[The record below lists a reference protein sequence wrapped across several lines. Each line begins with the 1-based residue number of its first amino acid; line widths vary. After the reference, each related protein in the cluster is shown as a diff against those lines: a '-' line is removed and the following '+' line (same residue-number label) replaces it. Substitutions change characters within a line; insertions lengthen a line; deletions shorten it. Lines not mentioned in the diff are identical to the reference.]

1 MRGGHGA
8 GLLGVV
14 NEVALGVVV
23 GFVTDNL
30 DGVLVGTHGTVGTQ
44 TEEHGLEEVAFELEV
59 RVDGEAR
66 VANVVVDTDGEAC
79 LRFCLGEFVEDG
91 LDHSRREFL
100 GGKTVAATDHLR
112 HSHLACHHGFG
123 NSGQGVLEERFASGT
138 RFLAAVEDGNLLDSL
153 REGCNDGFHRER
165 TVQADVHET
174 DLFALGVE
182 VLDGVTDGA
191 GRRTH
196 RNNHAFCI
204 SSTDVV
210 HDVVLTASVASN
222 LVHVLLDNF
231 RNLGVERVHRFAALE
246 VNVRVLCG
254 TAHGRAVRSEAA
266 FTASLHILFV
276 DDVTDNA
283 VFESFDL
290 HHFVRGTETVEEVH
304 ERNAAFESGSV
315 GHESEVLAFL
325 HAAGGE
331 HGKAGLAAGHHVGVV
346 TENRKALHGKGTG
359 SHMEDRGGQFARNL
373 VHVRDHQEKTLG
385 CGEGRGQSTGLQS
398 TVNGTGSA
406 TFGLHFKHAG
416 NLSPNILL
424 ACSTPVVGVL
434 SHRTRRCNRV
444 DSRNFANSKRYASGG
459 FVTITRN
466 HLFCHG
472 YLQFLGFFVKN
483 LIIYTFGV
491 HYTQEGQKSTHK
503 IK

>member
-1 MRGGHGA
+1 MAH
-8 GLLGVV
+8 
-14 NEVALGVVV
+14 
-23 GFVTDNL
+23 
-30 DGVLVGTHGTVGTQ
+30 
-44 TEEHGLEEVAFELEV
+44 
-59 RVDGEAR
+59 
-66 VANVVVDTDGEAC
+66 VVVDTDGEAC
-79 LRFCLGEFVEDG
+79 LRVGLGEFVVDG

-100 GGKTVAATDHLR
+100 GRETVAAADHLR

-123 NSGQGVLEERFASGT
+123 NSGQGILEERFASGT
-138 RFLAAVEDGNLLDSL
+138 RFLAAVENGNLLDSL

-165 TVQADVHET
+165 AVQADVDET
-174 DLFALGVE
+174 DLFALPVE

-196 RNNHAFCI
+196 RNDYTFCI

-231 RNLGVERVHRFAALE
+231 RNLCIERVHGFTTLE
-246 VNVRVLCG
+246 VNVRVLGG
-254 TAHGRAVRSEAA
+254 TAHSRAVRCEAA
-266 FTASLHILFV
+266 LPACLHILFV
-276 DDVTDNA
+276 DNVTDNA
-283 VFESFDL
+283 VFESFNL
-290 HHFVRGTETVEEVH
+290 HHFVRSAEAVKEVH
-304 ERNAAFESGSV
+304 KRNAAFECRSV

-325 HAAGGE
+325 DAAGGE
-331 HGKAGLAAGHHVGVV
+331 HCKTRLAASHNVGVV
-346 TENRKALHGKGTG
+346 TENGKALHSKSTG

-385 CGEGRGQSTGLQS
+385 CGEGRGEGTGLQS

-444 DSRNFANSKRYASGG
+444 NCSDFANRKCNASGG
-459 FVTITRN
+459 FVTVTRN

-472 YLQFLGFFVKN
+472 YLRF
-483 LIIYTFGV
+483 
-491 HYTQEGQKSTHK
+491 
-503 IK
+503 

>member
-1 MRGGHGA
+1 MASHEVSFVFANQVRGVDDALTKAEVRGGHGA

-44 TEEHGLEEVAFELEV
+44 TEEHSLEEVAFQLEV

-66 VANVVVDTDGEAC
+66 VADVVVDTDGEAC
-79 LRFCLGEFVEDG
+79 FRSVLGEFVVNG
-91 LDHSRREFL
+91 LDHSRGEFL

-112 HSHLACHHGFG
+112 HSHLAGHHGFG
-123 NSGQGVLEERFASGT
+123 NGGQGVLEERFASGT

-153 REGCNDGFHRER
+153 RESGNDGFHRER

-196 RNNHAFCI
+196 RNDHAV
-204 SSTDVV
+204 SVGGTDVV

-246 VNVRVLCG
+246 VDVRVLGG

-266 FTASLHILFV
+266 LPASLHVLFV

-290 HHFVRGTETVEEVH
+290 HHFVGGTETVEEVH

-331 HGKAGLAAGHHVGVV
+331 HGETGLAAGHHVGMV
-346 TENRKALHGKGTG
+346 TENRKTLHGEGTS

-385 CGEGRGQSTGLQS
+385 SGEGRGEGTGLQS

-444 DSRNFANSKRYASGG
+444 NSRNFANSKRNVSGG
-459 FVTITRN
+459 LVTVTRN
-466 HLFCHG
+466 HLFCHVCVSN
-472 YLQFLGFFVKN
+472 F
-483 LIIYTFGV
+483 
-491 HYTQEGQKSTHK
+491 
-503 IK
+503 

>member
-1 MRGGHGA
+1 M
-8 GLLGVV
+8 
-14 NEVALGVVV
+14 
-23 GFVTDNL
+23 
-30 DGVLVGTHGTVGTQ
+30 VL
-44 TEEHGLEEVAFELEV
+44 A
-59 RVDGEAR
+59 
-66 VANVVVDTDGEAC
+66 
-79 LRFCLGEFVEDG
+79 
-91 LDHSRREFL
+91 
-100 GGKTVAATDHLR
+100 
-112 HSHLACHHGFG
+112 
-123 NSGQGVLEERFASGT
+123 
-138 RFLAAVEDGNLLDSL
+138 
-153 REGCNDGFHRER
+153 
-165 TVQADVHET
+165 
-174 DLFALGVE
+174 
-182 VLDGVTDGA
+182 
-191 GRRTH
+191 
-196 RNNHAFCI
+196 
-204 SSTDVV
+204 
-210 HDVVLTASVASN
+210 ASVACD

-246 VNVRVLCG
+246 VDVRVLGG

-266 FTASLHILFV
+266 FTACLHILFV

-304 ERNAAFESGSV
+304 EGNAAFESGCV

-325 HAAGGE
+325 DAAGGE
-331 HGKAGLAAGHHVGVV
+331 HCKTRLAASHNVGVV
-346 TENRKALHGKGTG
+346 TENGKALHSKSTC
-359 SHMEDRGGQFARNL
+359 SDVEDRGGQFARNL

-385 CGEGRGQSTGLQS
+385 SGEGRGQSTGLQS

-444 DSRNFANSKRYASGG
+444 NCRDFANRKRNASGG
-459 FVTITRN
+459 LVTVTRN

-472 YLQFLGFFVKN
+472 YLQFLGFFEKN

-491 HYTQEGQKSTHK
+491 RYTHEGQKSTLK